1 MENVAAPQ
9 PKDNM
14 GQPVPRVDGILKVTG
29 GARYPA
35 DIKIENPAYGYLVTS
50 SIARGQISN
59 IDTSDALE
67 LPGIIDVITYHDFS
81 GQIEKPLMM
90 GGEGGAGYAGSTSRP
105 LHSSKIS
112 YDGQI
117 IALVLAE
124 TFEAAR
130 EAAHIVQVTYKA
142 ETPSATLGSDGLKI
156 QAATVVKKS
165 HEDPKVG
172 DAEKAFLEA
181 EFKIDKTYTTPVEHH
196 NPIELFST
204 SCVWNGAEL
213 TVYEPSQTSHGLK
226 FGLAQQLGIDP
237 GNIRVISQYIGGAF
251 GSKGAITERT
261 AIVALAAKKTN
272 RPVKL
277 VISRAQGFSASSYR
291 AETHHRVALSATKD
305 GKLTSLIHEG
315 LELTSRDDAYFV
327 GGTDA
332 TSRMY
337 ACPNILTKVT
347 IVRADRKTPGFMR
360 APAEVPYMYA
370 LESAMDEMAEKIGMD
385 PVEFR
390 RNNDTMKE
398 PIKGL
403 EYTSRSLM
411 KCYDEAAASFG
422 WDKRNKEPGKMRR
435 GEWLV
440 GHGCA
445 TSCYPTLMAPASVR
459 VTFKIDGTALV
470 ETAAQDVGTG
480 TYTILAQLAAEQ
492 LGIAINKVTVL
503 LGDTKLPPSPVSGG
517 SNVTASVCT
526 ALLEACNNLKSKLGN
541 NSGGNLEAQLQKA
554 NLKEMDG
561 FAETVAPGAPKAGI
575 DMLHK
580 GVSAIDGGAKLKD
593 RIQFSF
599 GAQFIEVE
607 VHSLTNEIRVPRMV
621 GAFAAG
627 RIMNPRTS
635 RSQLLGGMIG
645 GLGSAL
651 LEITEVEKSSARYVN
666 KNLAD
671 YEIPVN
677 SDVQQ
682 LEIILV
688 SETDTKINP
697 LGIKGLG
704 ELGIVGTAAAVS
716 NAVYNATG
724 KRVRSLPIRIDDL
737 IA

>member
-1 MENVAAPQ
+1 MENLAAPQ
-9 PKDNM
+9 PKGNM
-14 GQPVPRVDGILKVTG
+14 GQPVPRIDGTLKVTG

-35 DIKIENPAYGYLVTS
+35 DVKIKNPAYGYLVTS
-50 SIARGQISN
+50 SIARGEISN
-59 IDTSDALE
+59 IDTTDALE
-67 LPGIIDVITYHDFS
+67 TSGVIDVITYHDLS
-81 GQIEKPLMM
+81 TKVKKPMMM
-90 GGEGGAGYAGSTSRP
+90 GAEGGAGYAGSTSRP
-105 LHSSKIS
+105 LSSSRIA

-117 IALVLAE
+117 VALVLAE
-124 TFEAAR
+124 TFEAAL
-130 EAAHIVQVTYKA
+130 EAASLVQVTYAA
-142 ETPSATLGSDGLKI
+142 EPPSATLGSEGLKL
-156 QAATVVKKS
+156 QAATSAKKT

-172 DAEKAFLEA
+172 DAEKAFSQA
-181 EFKIDKTYTTPVEHH
+181 EFKIDKTYTTPAEHH

-226 FGLAQQLGIDP
+226 FGLAQQLGIDAE
-237 GNIRVISQYIGGAF
+237 NIRVISQYIGGAF
-251 GSKGAITERT
+251 GSKGAVTERT
-261 AIVALAAKKTN
+261 AIVALAAQKIN

-291 AETHHRVALSATKD
+291 AETRHRVALAATKD
-305 GKLTSLIHEG
+305 GKLTALIHEG

-337 ACPNILTKVT
+337 ACPNVLTKVT
-347 IVRADRKTPGFMR
+347 IAHADRKTPGFMR

-390 RNNDTMKE
+390 RVNDTMKE

-440 GHGCA
+440 GQGCA
-445 TSCYPTLMAPASVR
+445 TSCYPTLMAPASAR
-459 VTFKIDGTALV
+459 VTLKVDGTVLV

-480 TYTILAQLAAEQ
+480 TYTVLAQLAAEQ
-492 LGIAINKVTVL
+492 LGVTIDKVSVL

-517 SNVTASVCT
+517 SVVTASVCT
-526 ALLEACNNLKSKLGN
+526 ALLEACNNLKAKLGN
-541 NSGGNLEAQLQKA
+541 DAEGNLGARLQKA

-575 DMLHK
+575 DALHK
-580 GVSAIDGGAKLKD
+580 GMSAIDGGAKLKD

-621 GAFAAG
+621 GAFASG

-645 GLGSAL
+645 GIGSAL
-651 LEITEVEKSSARYVN
+651 LEITEVEKSSARYIN

-671 YEIPVN
+671 YEVPVN
-677 SDVQQ
+677 SDIQQ
-682 LEIILV
+682 LEIIMV

-724 KRVRSLPIRIDDL
+724 KRIRSLPIRIDDL

>member
-1 MENVAAPQ
+1 MENRAAPQ
-9 PKDNM
+9 PKGNM
-14 GQPVPRVDGILKVTG
+14 GQPVPRIDGILKVTG
-29 GARYPA
+29 GAKYPA

-50 SIARGQISN
+50 SIARGTIAK
-59 IDTSDALE
+59 IETSEALKTS
-67 LPGIIDVITYHDFS
+67 GVIDVITYRDLS
-81 GQIEKPLMM
+81 GKIKKPIMM
-90 GGEGGAGYAGSTSRP
+90 GAEGGAGYSGSTSRP
-105 LHSSKIS
+105 LDSSRVA

-117 IALVLAE
+117 IGLVLAE
-124 TFEAAR
+124 TFEAAV
-130 EAAHIVQVTYKA
+130 EAAHLVQVTYAA
-142 ETPSATLGSDGLKI
+142 ESPSAVIGSEGLKI
-156 QAATVVKKS
+156 QAATSAKKT

-172 DAEKAFLEA
+172 DAERAFSQA
-181 EFKIDKTYTTPVEHH
+181 EYKIDKTYTTPAEHH
-196 NPIELFST
+196 NAIELFST
-204 SCVWNGAEL
+204 SCVWNGAQL
-213 TVYEPSQTSHGLK
+213 TVYEPSQTTYGLK
-226 FGLAQQLGIDP
+226 FGLAQQLGVDP
-237 GNIRVISQYIGGAF
+237 DNIRVISEYIGGAF
-251 GSKGAITERT
+251 GSKGAVTERT
-261 AIVALAAKKTN
+261 AIVALAAQKIN
-272 RPVKL
+272 RPIKL

-291 AETHHRVALSATKD
+291 AETRQRVALSATKD

-337 ACPNILTKVT
+337 ACPNILTKIT
-347 IVRADRKTPGFMR
+347 IAHADRKTPGFMR

-390 RNNDTMKE
+390 RVNDTMIE

-411 KCYDEAAASFG
+411 KCFDEAAASFG

-459 VTFKIDGTALV
+459 VTLKSDGTALV

-492 LGIAINKVTVL
+492 LGVTIDKVSVL
-503 LGDTKLPPSPVSGG
+503 LGDSKLPPSPVSGG

-526 ALLEACNNLKSKLGN
+526 ALMAACDNLKSKLGN
-541 NSGGNLEAQLQKA
+541 DSGANLGASLQKA

-561 FAETVAPGAPKAGI
+561 FAETVAPGAPKIGI

-580 GVSAIDGGAKLKD
+580 GVSAIDGGTKLKD

-645 GLGSAL
+645 GIGSAL
-651 LEITEVEKSSARYVN
+651 LEITEVEKSSARYIN

-677 SDVQQ
+677 ADIQQ
-682 LEIILV
+682 LEIIMIP
-688 SETDTKINP
+688 ETDNKVNP

-737 IA
+737 IM